1 MATASKG
8 EISIFH
14 HGNQWPNSLGLLYAA
29 VTAYLGWKYNSDEGI
44 VMGLAPYGDD
54 TKIVDSIGK
63 SYREIFQEII
73 HVNGF
78 EYEVDRSW
86 IAFHDVRSKW
96 VSDKFIDI
104 FGPRRIPEGKIETHH
119 KHIALSLIHI

>member
-44 VMGLAPYGDD
+44 VMGLAPYGD
-54 TKIVDSIGK
+54 
-63 SYREIFQEII
+63 
-73 HVNGF
+73 
-78 EYEVDRSW
+78 
-86 IAFHDVRSKW
+86 
-96 VSDKFIDI
+96 
-104 FGPRRIPEGKIETHH
+104 
-119 KHIALSLIHI
+119 LSLIHI